1 MYFRVSALKNFAK
14 FTGKRL
20 SWSVFLINM
29 QAWRPTNFTKIRL
42 QYKFFSCDISKNFK
56 NAFLYRT
63 RPVAA
68 SGTILWTLSLL
79 HLRTRNGV
87 ISWYVWALQRLFHS
101 TACVSFLSISFFLIF
116 FSWILLLFGFEV
128 SFSILKI
135 KQLKLFLG
143 S

>member
-1 MYFRVSALKNFAK
+1 MYFRIDVLKNFAK

-29 QAWRPTNFTKIRL
+29 QAWWPTNFTKIRL
-42 QYKFFSCDISKNFK
+42 QYKFFSCFF
-56 NAFLYRT
+56 FL
-63 RPVAA
+63 AA

-87 ISWYVWALQRLFHS
+87 ISGYVWALQRLFHS

-116 FSWILLLFGFEV
+116 ISWILLLFGFEV

-135 KQLKLFLG
+135 KQMKLFLG